1 VNDRIQALVDELSKC
16 ETPESRYKL
25 LIKKGRDLP
34 VLNPDQRDD
43 KFLVEGCLSKAW
55 LVPSFNDGIVKFY
68 ADSEAAIVKGIMAVL
83 LDVYSGLSPQE
94 IVDQDAKF
102 LSDVGIVDHLS
113 MNRRN
118 GLSNFL
124 KQIKLYATVFNS
136 MPR

>member
-1 VNDRIQALVDELSKC
+1 MNERSEVLMKELSAC
-16 ETPESRYKL
+16 ETPEDRYKY
-25 LIKKGRDLP
+25 LIQKGRDLP
-34 VLNPDQRDD
+34 ALSDSQRDD

-55 LVPSFNDGIVKFY
+55 LVPVFEEGVVKFY

-83 LDVYSGLSPQE
+83 LTVYSGLTPKQILE
-94 IVDQDAKF
+94 QNADF
-102 LSDVGIVDHLS
+102 LTEVGIIDHLS

-136 MPR
+136 MSQ